1 MSSERLYAD
10 ADLSLAFRISRSWIR
25 KQRMYRR
32 QGLPHC
38 LTIDPVMIGSVP
50 RYKLSEVQAWL
61 DSRSGDSSTA
71 QPIVGG
77 RP

>member
-1 MSSERLYAD
+1 MSGERLYAD
-10 ADLSLAFRISRSWIR
+10 ADLSVTLRISRSWIR

-50 RYKLSEVQAWL
+50 RYRVSNVEAWL
-61 DSRSGDSSTA
+61 AA
-71 QPIVGG
+71 QSAKPLAGHSIDGG
-77 RP
+77 QR